1 MTISNHIHRRKKKS
15 APETTKSL
23 PPPASSSTSLY
34 QKNRNNYN
42 TKRVTIKE
50 MHNTLYAIVRNY
62 SSLTTVRLSALDTAS
77 STATRQPAPRSANLA
92 EKHLQWVRDA
102 NRYRHAVLQIWGLSG
117 ATLRI
122 GRGTIATC
130 CSARGGT
137 PERDRRACS
146 GPHYLNSKKNVI
158 THKPINQIKFRLHH

>member
-23 PPPASSSTSLY
+23 PPPASSSTSTY

-77 STATRQPAPRSANLA
+77 STATRQPAPRLANLA
-92 EKHLQWVRDA
+92 EKHLQWVRD
-102 NRYRHAVLQIWGLSG
+102 
-117 ATLRI
+117 TLRI

-137 PERDRRACS
+137 PKRDRRACS